1 MAAAQV
7 DKGGIAIQLAE
18 SGFPVPINIRV
29 TSSNKRWAGHYGR

>member
-18 SGFPVPINIRV
+18 SGFPVPINVRV